1 MKKTWIF
8 AVVILLG
15 AIAGGM
21 LVGMWVFRN
30 VDARLVLSD
39 QPATVVLPD
48 ALAVSAD
55 VLNELEIEID
65 SSITTTVPV
74 DQRIKIPLT
83 DVLHVQA
90 SFDSPVPIKMNVP
103 VRDFIYIDQVLD
115 VNAVVKAD
123 LLGDTH
129 DLPLRGKV
137 PVKAKVPVSLN
148 IPVDQM
154 VHLKFTAPVDV
165 KFKDALDVQLKADI
179 ATTIPIKSQMSV
191 PVKSALKANITV
203 PDPADI
209 IITHADLRLPLRTLK
224 FNTAGEQKNA
234 PAAAP
239 AIGAATV
246 PPP

>member
-1 MKKTWIF
+1 MKKMWIF
-8 AVVILLG
+8 VVVILLA

-21 LVGMWVFRN
+21 LAGMWVFRN
-30 VDARLVLSD
+30 VDARLVLTD
-39 QPATVVLPD
+39 QPATVVLPN

-55 VLNELEIEID
+55 VLNELEIEIN

-74 DQRIKIPLT
+74 NQRILIPLT
-83 DVLHVQA
+83 DTLHVQA

-115 VNAVVKAD
+115 VDAVVKAD

-165 KFKDALDVQLKADI
+165 KFKDPLDVLLKADI
-179 ATTIPIKSQMSV
+179 ATTIPIHSKMSV

-209 IITHADLRLPLRTLK
+209 IITNADLRLPLRTLR
-224 FNTAGEQKNA
+224 FGTGEAQKE
-234 PAAAP
+234 AAA
-239 AIGAATV
+239 AAATA